1 MIRTESCTGLGGST
15 QRLHQKEI
23 KVLVLFLTELLELEG
38 ETDDPDPRSEGS
50 R

>member
-1 MIRTESCTGLGGST
+1 MIRTENCTGLGGST

-23 KVLVLFLTELLELEG
+23 GMIVLVEYQEG
-38 ETDDPDPRSEGS
+38 GQDEDPDPTRKGS

>member
-23 KVLVLFLTELLELEG
+23 GMIVLLVECQGEG
-38 ETDDPDPRSEGS
+38 QNEDPDPACKGNR
-50 R
+50 

>member
-1 MIRTESCTGLGGST
+1 MKRTESWTGPGGST

-23 KVLVLFLTELLELEG
+23 GMIVLLIEYQKEG
-38 ETDDPDPRSEGS
+38 QNEDPDPARKGS

>member
-23 KVLVLFLTELLELEG
+23 GMIVLLVECEEG
-38 ETDDPDPRSEGS
+38 GQDEDPDPTRKGS
-50 R
+50 C

>member
-23 KVLVLFLTELLELEG
+23 GMIVLIVEYQEG
-38 ETDDPDPRSEGS
+38 GQDEDPDPTRKGS

>member
-1 MIRTESCTGLGGST
+1 MIRTESWTGLGGST

-23 KVLVLFLTELLELEG
+23 GMIVLLVECQEEG
-38 ETDDPDPRSEGS
+38 QNEDPDPARKGS

>member
-23 KVLVLFLTELLELEG
+23 DMIVLVKYQG
-38 ETDDPDPRSEGS
+38 ERQNEDPDPARKGS
-50 R
+50 C

>member
-23 KVLVLFLTELLELEG
+23 GMIVLVEYQGEG
-38 ETDDPDPRSEGS
+38 QDEDPDPHSKGS